1 MALPAPSADTAA
13 LVTGASSG
21 IGIDLARELARRGH
35 NLVLV
40 ARRKQKLDEVAAE
53 LRATGVRVE
62 TLDCDLID
70 PGARDALPGRIE
82 ELGLT
87 VTILVN
93 NAGYGSGGRFV
104 TLDAQSEAMKVRLN
118 CETPVALASAY
129 APKMAERRSGAIL
142 NVASSAGFQPLPN
155 QATYGGTK
163 AFMLHWSEALH
174 AELGGEGVA
183 VTALCPGPVHT
194 EFADTADIEGL
205 FEKAPDFTVLS
216 SAEVAKQAI
225 EGLEKGRRVVDPGF
239 AWKGAT
245 LSGRYTPRAAL
256 LPMMNKFWR

>member
-21 IGIDLARELARRGH
+21 IGIDLARELASRGH
-35 NLVLV
+35 NLLLV
-40 ARRKQKLDEVAAE
+40 ARRKQRLDEVAAE
-53 LRATGVRVE
+53 LRGLGVRVE

-70 PGARDALPGRIE
+70 PDARDALPGRIE
-82 ELGLT
+82 DLGLT
-87 VTILVN
+87 VSILVN

-104 TLDAQSEAMKVRLN
+104 SLDSQNEAMMVRLN
-118 CETPVALASAY
+118 CETPVALAGVY
-129 APKMAERRSGAIL
+129 APQMASRGSGAIL
-142 NVASSAGFQPLPN
+142 NVASSAGYQPLPN

-174 AELGGEGVA
+174 SELGGDGVA

-216 SAEVAKQAI
+216 SADVARQGI
-225 EGLEKGRRVVDPGF
+225 DGLEKGRRVVVPGL
-239 AWKGAT
+239 AWKVAT
-245 LSGRYTPRAAL
+245 ISGRYTPRAAL
-256 LPMMNKFWR
+256 LPVMNRFWR